1 MHICA
6 NPTRLHLDVLSHLPP
21 VLLARLRVALGQ
33 HHRLLAADGWPG
45 LDLLARRNVVTVAV
59 LDPLCNGVDGVEAVR
74 EFMSRHPSV
83 PVVLYVVLS
92 PASLKAVVRLAQ
104 YGVQTVVLHQFDDEP
119 LRLREVLERQPGDT
133 VTETLLHELAEPL
146 QRLSP
151 VLADAVRE
159 MFRQPQRVWSAQDL
173 AAAAGLPRRTMYRQ
187 LEAAGFSS
195 PRLLVQ
201 GARLLRAYLYLR
213 NPGNL
218 IEDVVA
224 KLRYGSSH
232 VFIRHTREACGLT
245 PSALRRGVEEPD
257 FVALLTQRLLAG

>member
-1 MHICA
+1 M
-6 NPTRLHLDVLSHLPP
+6 DVLSYLPP
-21 VLLARLRVALGQ
+21 LLLARLRVALGQ
-33 HHRLLAADGWPG
+33 EHRLLAADGWAG

-59 LDPLCNGVDGVEAVR
+59 LDPLCDGGDGVESVCD
-74 EFMSRHPSV
+74 FMARHPSV

-92 PASLKAVVRLAQ
+92 PASLRAVVRLARH
-104 YGVQTVVLHQFDDEP
+104 GVQTVVLHQFDDDP
-119 LRLREVLERQPGDT
+119 RRLRELLERQPGDAL
-133 VTETLLHELAEPL
+133 TELLLHELAEPL
-146 QRLSP
+146 RRLSP
-151 VLADAVRE
+151 GLAEAVRE
-159 MFRQPQRVWSAQDL
+159 MFRQPHRVWTAQDL
-173 AAAAGLPRRTMYRQ
+173 ATAAGLPRRTMYRQ
-187 LEAAGFSS
+187 LETAGFAS

-224 KLRYGSSH
+224 KLRYGSPH

-245 PSALRRGVEEPD
+245 PSALRRGVDEPD